1 MKKLAMIGLLSLA
14 TILSGCATQTAL
26 IRDTKQTTPTYSK
39 SQSFF
44 ISGIGQEKTVNAS
57 EVCGGAEKVATVQSK
72 AEPKDVLLSI
82 VTLGIYTPHT
92 ATVYCR

>member
-1 MKKLAMIGLLSLA
+1 MKKLATVGLLSLA

-26 IRDTKQTTPTYSK
+26 IRDTKATTPAYTK

-44 ISGIGQEKTVNAS
+44 VGGIGQEKTVDAGQI
-57 EVCGGAEKVATVQSK
+57 CGGADKVASVQSK
-72 AEPKDVLLSI
+72 AEPKDILLSV